1 MEYNNT
7 VLELF
12 KVLNRNS
19 VEYIVVGGSA
29 VAYYGYYRP
38 STDLAG
44 NVLAKPDFDIWFNP
58 NYENY
63 YSLLD
68 AIEQLG
74 KDVSA
79 YRDEEQPDPRSA
91 FFKLSFDEYTL
102 DLLTRIKAP
111 IPFWSSFKKREIFQ
125 SDGVDISFI
134 PLEELIQDKEI
145 NPRLKDIDDIQ
156 HLRRE

>member
-1 MEYNNT
+1 MDYVNSIRHICHA
-7 VLELF
+7 
-12 KVLNRNS
+12 LNKNA
-19 VEYIVVGGSA
+19 VNYMIVGGTA
-29 VAYYGYYRP
+29 VAFYGYGRP
-38 STDLAG
+38 STNSEGDILG
-44 NVLAKPDFDIWFNP
+44 KPDVDIWFNP

-63 YSLLD
+63 YRLLD

-102 DLLTRIKAP
+102 DLLPRIKAP
-111 IPFWSSFKKREIFQ
+111 LPFWSSFKKRAIFQ

-134 PLEELIQDKEI
+134 PLEGLIQDKEI